1 MRWDDNAGC
10 PGDTYGSLC
19 ISWNGIFAALPFLWR
34 WEYALDKSVLA
45 EHYPFLKKL
54 VGYWDCHLE
63 QGSDGAFHDHQDC
76 GWECCGGTGP
86 DNGLGNP
93 DIAGSSNPLAT
104 VALLPRYYEV
114 MAAMADALGEPVPAR
129 WAAITAGL
137 RSPAVWTRGTAA
149 ENQSGLLL
157 DIDANRTVFGWQ
169 GRGFTKSATAMIG
182 ENPTNFVPIYPCGR
196 ASPSRCFKRISG
208 GVCV

>member
-63 QGSDGAFHDHQDC
+63 KGSDGAFHDHQDC

-104 VALLPRYYEV
+104 VALLPPYYEV
-114 MAAMADALGEPVPAR
+114 MAAMAGALGEPLQMRRLCSTKIPFASPYGFCLCR
-129 WAAITAGL
+129 GSNPKFPRRASRAGL
-137 RSPAVWTRGTAA
+137 D
-149 ENQSGLLL
+149 LLRL
-157 DIDANRTVFGWQ
+157 
-169 GRGFTKSATAMIG
+169 
-182 ENPTNFVPIYPCGR
+182 C
-196 ASPSRCFKRISG
+196 
-208 GVCV
+208 